1 MTHWLTVSGSIL
13 EKQIGL
19 DEQSGQQQ
27 QTAAQQEATK
37 RLMAEHAA
45 NIDLPEPSAPPMPR
59 EMINGF
65 PEVSPRDLCPKII
78 LPEDCK
84 PAEKPE
90 GVCMNWPACHEPVC
104 ENGCQFYCDLPLC
117 RSCQQKMTRPW
128 ELKAN
133 PVAIVSG
140 LGLGYFAAWVCH
152 TPGFGNNTWAYLG
165 LLLFVAGFA
174 WFCASIRGRGNGV
187 PKIVA
192 AHSMYL
198 LLGTFCA
205 GTGVVSAVRAA
216 AVKPITF
223 YSTNGLEVLG
233 LGVLSAVLLLFGVA
247 LLSSCF
253 RLKKDWY
260 CS

>member
-140 LGLGYFAAWVCH
+140 LGLGYFAAWVCQ
-152 TPGFGNNTWAYLG
+152 TPGFGIGSGTLAYLG
-165 LLLFVAGFA
+165 LLLFVVGCS
-174 WFCASIRGRGNGV
+174 WFCRGKSAV

-192 AHSMYL
+192 AQSMFL
-198 LLGTFCA
+198 LFGTFCA

-216 AVKPITF
+216 AIPK
-223 YSTNGLEVLG
+223 GLG
-233 LGVLSAVLLLFGVA
+233 LGVLSVLLLGVA
-247 LLSSCF
+247 VTFLSVYIFCIKS
-253 RLKKDWY
+253 DWY
-260 CS
+260 SKTGTCRCP